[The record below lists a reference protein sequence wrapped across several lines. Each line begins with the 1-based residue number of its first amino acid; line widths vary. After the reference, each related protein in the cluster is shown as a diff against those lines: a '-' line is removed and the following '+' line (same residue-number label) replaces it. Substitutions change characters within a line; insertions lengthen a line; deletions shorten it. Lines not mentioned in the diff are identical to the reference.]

1 MTRLNISVFFA
12 CMLVMGCEREKR
24 ELKQSGLLPPAVP
37 VVDLAPGGV
46 TPAVDQKSD
55 FDENA
60 FAISQ
65 GKLLF
70 SSYNCSGCHANGG
83 GGMGPALMDDQ
94 WIYGYAPDQVYL
106 SILEG
111 RPQGMPTFRGRIPDD
126 QIRQIA
132 AYVRSL
138 ASLTP
143 TAATAARDDHM
154 MTKSPSYSPSSK
166 PSPRVANAGA
176 TR

>member
-1 MTRLNISVFFA
+1 
-12 CMLVMGCEREKR
+12 
-24 ELKQSGLLPPAVP
+24 
-37 VVDLAPGGV
+37 
-46 TPAVDQKSD
+46 
-55 FDENA
+55 
-60 FAISQ
+60 
-65 GKLLF
+65 
-70 SSYNCSGCHANGG
+70 
-83 GGMGPALMDDQ
+83 MGPALMDDQ

-143 TAATAARDDHM
+143 TSATSARDDHM
-154 MTKSPSYSPSSK
+154 MNKSPSYTPSSK